1 MTGVQTCAL
10 PILSGVSRLKADRE
24 TVWAALNNPE
34 VLKASI
40 PGCESFEPTGEN
52 EFEAEVGAKIGPVK
66 AKFKG
71 KVELQD
77 IVPSESYRLVGE
89 GAGGA
94 AGFAKGGAVVR
105 LTDIEGGTE
114 LSYDVSANM
123 GGKIAQLGAR
133 LMTNTA
139 KKYADRFFDAFAEQV
154 GGKLEDEDGEEADEG
169 DDDASWRDTC
179 KAKYAQGLFMPSPR
193 DGAAPAGQGA
203 GDAEAAARK
212 LIEAITA
219 GAPR

>member
-1 MTGVQTCAL
+1 ME
-10 PILSGVSRLKADRE
+10 LSGVSRLKADRE

-154 GGKLEDEDGEEADEG
+154 GGKLEDEDVEEA
-169 DDDASWRDTC
+169 
-179 KAKYAQGLFMPSPR
+179 
-193 DGAAPAGQGA
+193 
-203 GDAEAAARK
+203 
-212 LIEAITA
+212 
-219 GAPR
+219 

>member
-1 MTGVQTCAL
+1 MEMTGT
-10 PILSGVSRLKADRE
+10 SRLKADRD
-24 TVWAALNNPE
+24 TVWAALNDPE

-40 PGCESFEPTGEN
+40 PGCESFEATGEN
-52 EFEAEVGAKIGPVK
+52 EFAAEVGAKIGPVK

-71 KVELQD
+71 NVELVD

-94 AGFAKGGAVVR
+94 AGFAKGSAIVR
-105 LTDIEGGTE
+105 LADIEGGTE
-114 LSYDVSANM
+114 LSYEVAANM

-154 GGKLEDEDGEEADEG
+154 GGKLEDS
-169 DDDASWRDTC
+169 DDDT
-179 KAKYAQGLFMPSPR
+179 
-193 DGAAPAGQGA
+193 AA
-203 GDAEAAARK
+203 
-212 LIEAITA
+212 
-219 GAPR
+219 

>member
-1 MTGVQTCAL
+1 ME
-10 PILSGVSRLKADRE
+10 LSGVSRLKADRE

-154 GGKLEDEDGEEADEG
+154 GGKLEDEDGEEA
-169 DDDASWRDTC
+169 
-179 KAKYAQGLFMPSPR
+179 
-193 DGAAPAGQGA
+193 
-203 GDAEAAARK
+203 
-212 LIEAITA
+212 
-219 GAPR
+219 